1 MIKIWT
7 LILIRFINKK
17 KRSPMMF
24 IIDCKKSTDIFFSI
38 SRQFTKRKI
47 EFIMKYCIA
56 VYFQNLSSNYLI
68 SFLDRWLRVD
78 IKTMRSSFM
87 FELELDKSYNIV
99 RRIYQHISNMKYVYY
114 CCTKQYSIYSGSW
127 ILYSLI
133 HQNTFV
139 TIVWMQKRRKHDYRC

>member
-1 MIKIWT
+1 
-7 LILIRFINKK
+7 
-17 KRSPMMF
+17 MMF

-114 CCTKQYSIYSGSW
+114 CCTKQYSIYSGS
-127 ILYSLI
+127 
-133 HQNTFV
+133 
-139 TIVWMQKRRKHDYRC
+139 